1 MDSSKMVE
9 IRSKRCK
16 NSGIIS
22 ASTCSTRVTKKARMD
37 IFETEPDQKR
47 KVVKVT
53 DSAKD
58 YRERVRKQLEE
69 AFSGVASEADE
80 GIRHDVE
87 ACDPVQVAASV
98 ESAMFEQIGWSNRVS
113 KAKYQSVLFNL
124 KNSQNLDLRRKVLL
138 GQIVPEVLVSMTAE
152 EMASQKRER
161 ENVQIRL
168 KRMKRCM
175 HGTDEKEKASTDM
188 FKCGRCGERKCSYY
202 QMQTRSADEPMT
214 TYVTCVNCINHW
226 KL

>member
-1 MDSSKMVE
+1 MVE

-22 ASTCSTRVTKKARMD
+22 ASACCTGVTKKARR
-37 IFETEPDQKR
+37 EVCEPESDQKN

-53 DSAKD
+53 DSAKA

-80 GIRHDVE
+80 GIRLDVE

-98 ESAMFEQIGWSNRVS
+98 ESAMFEKIGWSNGVS
-113 KAKYQSVLFNL
+113 EAKYQSVLFNL
-124 KNSQNLDLRRKVLL
+124 KDTQNLDLRRKVLL

-168 KRMKRCM
+168 KTMKRCM
-175 HGTDEKEKASTDM
+175 HETDEKEKASTDM
-188 FKCGRCGERKCSYY
+188 FKCGRSGERKCSYY
-202 QMQTRSADEPMT
+202 QLQARSADEPMT
-214 TYVTCVNCINHW
+214 TYVTCVNCNNHW